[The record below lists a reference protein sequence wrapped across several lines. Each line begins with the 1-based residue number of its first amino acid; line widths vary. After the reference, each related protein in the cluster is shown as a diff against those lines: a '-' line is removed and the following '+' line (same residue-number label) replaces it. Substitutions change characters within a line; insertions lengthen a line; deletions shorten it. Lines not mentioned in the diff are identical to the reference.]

1 MLSSCV
7 GQFFSNVL
15 EGGERRKELEYRE
28 TCDKVKKKRGW
39 KIRE

>member
-1 MLSSCV
+1 MLSSCA

-28 TCDKVKKKRGW
+28 TCDKAKKKRG
-39 KIRE
+39 